1 MKNDSHIQEK
11 IRKFFSVYPVS
22 NYKKG
27 EIIIKPIG
35 KINDNYYLQKGL
47 VRMYILSE
55 EGEEI
60 TLHIF
65 RPGTFFP
72 IMLSMNNVSNKY
84 YFEAMDKVEIR
95 KAPLENVIRF
105 LHEDTEVLYDLAS
118 RFASAI
124 NGFLLRIESMT
135 FEEAYRKMANL
146 FIYLADRFGERQDE
160 DIVIKIPLGHK
171 DIANWIG
178 IRRETVSRQFEKM
191 QKDGIVV
198 SSNKQLVIKDLKK
211 LQTAGTLD

>member
-1 MKNDSHIQEK
+1 MKNDRAIQEK
-11 IRKFFSVYPVS
+11 IKEFFSVYPVN

-27 EIIIKPIG
+27 EIIIKPSG
-35 KINDNYYLQKGL
+35 KINENYYLQKGL

-84 YFEAMDKVEIR
+84 YFEAIDKVEIR
-95 KAPLENVIRF
+95 KAPLENIIKF
-105 LHEDTEVLYDLAS
+105 LHEDTEVLYDLTS

-146 FIYLADRFGERQDE
+146 FLYLADRFGEKQGE
-160 DIVIKIPLGHK
+160 DIVITIPLGHK